1 MSFALHGVFS
11 FGPGMH
17 RYQCR
22 NVHLSNFTIVNA
34 PTTLSIFMVFLK
46 MGATA
51 FGGNVA
57 MVASIKKEI
66 CDRRNWMADN
76 VILDLIAV
84 GNLLPGPLATNVVFA
99 IGKILGGFRGALAAL
114 IGVSLPSFVL
124 MCILSWAYFTYG
136 STPALTAV
144 MNGIIP
150 CVAGVIASVA
160 WTLLRKNVTVWQ
172 QYLIALCAGA
182 AMFFGKGIFLT
193 LTIVVAAA
201 LLGRLFFYKPK
212 TVITLPKKR
221 APVSVWLLPLTTA
234 LVFFAL
240 IFLPHISVSIEE
252 VRKVGLTFG
261 TMSLTLF
268 GGGYVF
274 VPAMENV
281 VVHEL
286 HWMTTREFT
295 EGIAL
300 GHVTPGPIMVSSV
313 FVGWKVA
320 GLKGAI
326 AAIVMLFGPPA
337 VLMYVAHHFLERIK
351 SNAVAEAMFK
361 GVRPAV
367 IGMIAVSV
375 WVVFSSA
382 PVSVVSLLIF
392 AATFGLTVWK
402 NPEPVLLIIGS
413 ALAGWIFC

>member
-1 MSFALHGVFS
+1 
-11 FGPGMH
+11 
-17 RYQCR
+17 
-22 NVHLSNFTIVNA
+22 
-34 PTTLSIFMVFLK
+34 

-57 MVASIKKEI
+57 LVASIKKEI
-66 CDRRNWMADN
+66 CDRRQWMKDDI
-76 VILDLIAV
+76 ILDLIAV

-99 IGKILGGFRGALAAL
+99 IGKILGGFRGAMAAML
-114 IGVSLPSFVL
+114 GVCLPSFLL
-124 MCILSWAYFTYG
+124 MCVLSWAYFTYG
-136 STPALTAV
+136 SSPAVTSV

-160 WTLLRKNVTVWQ
+160 WTLLRKNVTLWQ
-172 QYLIALCAGA
+172 QYLIAACAGV
-182 AMFFGKGIFLT
+182 AMFFGKGFFLT
-193 LTIVVAAA
+193 LIIVIVAA
-201 LLGRLFFYKPK
+201 LLGRLFFYKEK
-212 TVITLPKKR
+212 
-221 APVSVWLLPLTTA
+221 PVSASIRKRVPIAVWLLPLVT
-234 LVFFAL
+234 AL
-240 IFLPHISVSIEE
+240 IFIMLIFSPQITAAFEE
-252 VRKVGLTFG
+252 VRKVALAFG

-320 GLKGAI
+320 GLKGAL
-326 AAIVMLFGPPA
+326 AAIIMLFGPPA

-351 SNAVAEAMFK
+351 TNATAEAMFK

-367 IGMIAVSV
+367 IGMITVSV

-382 PVSVVSLLIF
+382 PINVLSFLVF
-392 AATFGLTVWK
+392 GATFALTIWK

-413 ALAGWIFC
+413 ALAGWLFF

>member
-1 MSFALHGVFS
+1 
-11 FGPGMH
+11 
-17 RYQCR
+17 
-22 NVHLSNFTIVNA
+22 
-34 PTTLSIFMVFLK
+34 

-57 MVASIKKEI
+57 LVASIKKEI
-66 CDRRNWMADN
+66 CDRRKWMNDD

-114 IGVSLPSFVL
+114 IGVCLPSFIL
-124 MCILSWAYFTYG
+124 MCALSWAYFTYG
-136 STPALTAV
+136 SSPVLTSV

-172 QYLIALCAGA
+172 QYLIAVFAGA
-182 AMFFGKGIFLT
+182 ALFFWKGFFLT
-193 LTIVVAAA
+193 LIVVAAAA
-201 LLGRLFFYKPK
+201 LLGRLFFYKEKPA
-212 TVITLPKKR
+212 IPSFNKR
-221 APVSVWLLPLTTA
+221 AGISLWLLPAVTV
-234 LVFFAL
+234 LVFVIL
-240 IFLPHISVSIEE
+240 ILIPQLSSGWEE
-252 VRKVGLTFG
+252 VRKVAITFG

-281 VVHEL
+281 VVHQL
-286 HWMTTREFT
+286 QWMTTREFT

-300 GHVTPGPIMVSSV
+300 GHVTPGPIMVSCV

-337 VLMYVAHHFLERIK
+337 VMMYVAHHFLERIK
-351 SNAVAEAMFK
+351 TNATAEAMFK

-382 PVSVVSLLIF
+382 PVSVMSVIVF
-392 AATFGLTVWK
+392 AATFALTLWK

-413 ALAGWIFC
+413 ALAGWLFF

>member
-1 MSFALHGVFS
+1 M
-11 FGPGMH
+11 
-17 RYQCR
+17 
-22 NVHLSNFTIVNA
+22 
-34 PTTLSIFMVFLK
+34 
-46 MGATA
+46 
-51 FGGNVA
+51 
-57 MVASIKKEI
+57 
-66 CDRRNWMADN
+66 
-76 VILDLIAV
+76 
-84 GNLLPGPLATNVVFA
+84 
-99 IGKILGGFRGALAAL
+99 KIL
-114 IGVSLPSFVL
+114 S
-124 MCILSWAYFTYG
+124 CI
-136 STPALTAV
+136 
-144 MNGIIP
+144 
-150 CVAGVIASVA
+150 
-160 WTLLRKNVTVWQ
+160 
-172 QYLIALCAGA
+172 
-182 AMFFGKGIFLT
+182 
-193 LTIVVAAA
+193 
-201 LLGRLFFYKPK
+201 
-212 TVITLPKKR
+212 
-221 APVSVWLLPLTTA
+221 
-234 LVFFAL
+234 FAL